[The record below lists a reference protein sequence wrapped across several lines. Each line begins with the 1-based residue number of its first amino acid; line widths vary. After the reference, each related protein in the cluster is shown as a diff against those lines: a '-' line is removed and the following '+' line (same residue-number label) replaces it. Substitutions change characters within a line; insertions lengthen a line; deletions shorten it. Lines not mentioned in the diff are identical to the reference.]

1 MPSKS
6 TNHFIILQHL
16 SVDVVAG
23 SVAMGI
29 LAVKV
34 CHAEVPLA
42 WWFVLPLT
50 VWVMY
55 TLDHLLDATQTDRAP
70 TIGRHL
76 FHRRHAGVLSYWIL
90 VLGAIAL
97 GLTLVYLPH
106 QIIVGGMLISVII
119 LLYFISLRVLPMYI
133 KKWIPKELIIACI
146 YVGGI
151 FLVPWWYSDRSM
163 PLENGSLIMV
173 IVLLVWSEGAM
184 ASWYDRDND
193 LRDGHHSFATVMGK
207 ALSKRIISGVLLITW
222 LSLIMRF
229 LHQVTMELQAIY
241 VVLIVI
247 NMGLLLIMNANAYF
261 AKNAGYRVWGEV
273 LFILPVVLVFV

>member
-42 WWFVLPLT
+42 WWFVLPLA

-55 TLDHLLDATQTDRAP
+55 TLDHLLDATQSDKAP

-76 FHRRHAGVLSYWIL
+76 FHRRHARVLSYWIIG
-90 VLGAIAL
+90 LGAIAL

-119 LLYFISLRVLPMYI
+119 LLYFVSLRVLPMYI

-151 FLVPWWYSDRSM
+151 FLVPWWYSDGSM
-163 PLENGSLIMV
+163 PFKNGSLIMV

-207 ALSKRIISGVLLITW
+207 ALSKRIISGVLVITW
-222 LSLIMRF
+222 LSLIMKF
-229 LHQVTMELQAIY
+229 LYQVTMELQAIY